1 MNSFSSTNKILIVGF
16 SFLLLACSE
25 TKEKKPST
33 TNTST
38 TPAATVQTP
47 QLHYTLVNRYPH
59 DELAF
64 TEGFLF
70 HKGVLYESTGS
81 PDNLPQ
87 TQSFI
92 GSVDLKTGKI
102 NKKVELDRTVYF
114 GEGIVFLNNKVY
126 QLTYQ
131 NQLGFYYDAK
141 SFQKIG
147 QFTYENKEGWGM
159 TTDGTSL
166 IMSDGTHQ
174 LTYLDAFTL
183 KPSKKI
189 TVTENDFFVQ
199 HLNELEYING
209 FIYANIWLTNAIV
222 KIDPTTGKVVG
233 KIDLS
238 NLVYEVKS
246 THPAAAELNGIAFNP
261 ENGNVYV
268 TGKMWPTIYELK
280 LTE

>member
-1 MNSFSSTNKILIVGF
+1 MNKIVVILCAC
-16 SFLLLACSE
+16 LLLSCSE
-25 TKEKKPST
+25 KKEKAPAQ
-33 TNTST
+33 TNTPQAPAEIP
-38 TPAATVQTP
+38 TPA
-47 QLHYTLVNRYPH
+47 LHYTIANRYPH

-70 HKGVLYESTGS
+70 YNGILYESTGS

-102 NKKVELDRTVYF
+102 NKKVELDRSVYF

-126 QLTYQ
+126 QLTYK

-141 SFQKIG
+141 SFKKLG
-147 QFTYENKEGWGM
+147 QFTYANEEGWGM

-183 KPSKKI
+183 KPSKTI
-189 TVTENDFFVQ
+189 TVTEKDFFVQ

-209 FIYANIWLTNAIV
+209 FIYANIWLTNNIV
-222 KIDPTTGKVVG
+222 KIDPQTGKVVG
-233 KIDLS
+233 KLDLS

-246 THPAAAELNGIAFNP
+246 THPGAAELNGIAFNKD
-261 ENGNVYV
+261 NGHVYV
-268 TGKMWPTIYELK
+268 TGKMWPTIYELQ
-280 LTE
+280 LVE

>member
-1 MNSFSSTNKILIVGF
+1 MNKLPIILCLC
-16 SFLLLACSE
+16 LLFACN
-25 TKEKKPST
+25 EKKENSP
-33 TNTST
+33 T
-38 TPAATVQTP
+38 TPPTTELPATPSVQTP
-47 QLHYTLVNRYPH
+47 QLHYTIASRYPH

-70 HKGVLYESTGS
+70 HEGVLYESTGS

-92 GSVDLKTGKI
+92 GSVDLKSGKI
-102 NKKVELDRTVYF
+102 NKKVELDRTIYF

-126 QLTYQ
+126 QLTYK
-131 NQLGFYYDAK
+131 NKLGFYYDAK
-141 SFQKIG
+141 SFKKIG
-147 QFTYENKEGWGM
+147 QFTYENEEGWGM
-159 TTDGTSL
+159 TTDGSSL

-209 FIYANIWLTNAIV
+209 FIYANIWLTNNIV
-222 KIDPTTGKVVG
+222 KIDPQTGKVVG
-233 KIDLS
+233 KMDLS

-246 THPAAAELNGIAFNP
+246 KHPAAAELNGIAFNL
-261 ENGNVYV
+261 ENKHVYV
-268 TGKMWPTIYELK
+268 TGKMWPTIYEL
-280 LTE
+280 TIVE